1 MLFKLICIWVD
12 FLLNADSDSI
22 DLRFHI
28 SNKFPDG
35 TTATDLKQQDFKEYI
50 HMWYFRKYLK
60 IERLWNSQN
69 VG

>member
-1 MLFKLICIWVD
+1 MLQNESAPFRFTSHLGVM
-12 FLLNADSDSI
+12 LNADSDSI

-50 HMWYFRKYLK
+50 HM
-60 IERLWNSQN
+60 
-69 VG
+69 